1 MIFTG
6 PSRVQQEPA
15 WTKFHVH
22 LILLIQANQS
32 SPAMLSTH
40 QASHLATV
48 AKLSTALTWAH
59 FSSVSIICTLH
70 VIFAEMAEDVIFA
83 YYNNG
88 RLWMAAETCSMIS
101 CWFWMLFLVEGESNK
116 FSTSRQLQ
124 ARSSISSFKEINS
137 STLRNFV

>member
-40 QASHLATV
+40 QASHLAT
-48 AKLSTALTWAH
+48 LTWAY
-59 FSSVSIICTLH
+59 FSSVSITCTLH
-70 VIFAEMAEDVIFA
+70 VIFAETADDVIFA

-88 RLWMAAETCSMIS
+88 GLWMAAETCSMIS

-124 ARSSISSFKEINS
+124 ARSSMSSFKEINS
-137 STLRNFV
+137 STLRIFV